1 LSAYGADRSLTRD
14 DDSMPADES
23 FSWLLEDILGL

>member
-1 LSAYGADRSLTRD
+1 LSAYGADRSPARD